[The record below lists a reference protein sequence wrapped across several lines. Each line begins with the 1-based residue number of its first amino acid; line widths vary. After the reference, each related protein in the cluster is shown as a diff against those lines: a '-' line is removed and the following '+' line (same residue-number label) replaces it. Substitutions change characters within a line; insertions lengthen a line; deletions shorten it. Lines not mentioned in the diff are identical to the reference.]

1 MPMGERADVDAICIV
16 GFSYRDAM
24 NLSDRTRTLMVR
36 VEQTANRTNRHVNS
50 TARSRHSH
58 QSLSRRTLAGIPTP
72 KRKTHETH

>member
-1 MPMGERADVDAICIV
+1 MPMGEGADVYATCVV
-16 GFSYRDAM
+16 GFSNQDAM
-24 NLSDRTRTLMVR
+24 SLSDRTRTRMV
-36 VEQTANRTNRHVNS
+36 VVKQTANRTNRHVNS